1 MFGSLSFSDLKQHPT
16 TSTQDLKWKSSGKM
30 CAHDSMEPCAACG
43 VKVLVV
49 LPRLCLGLLRTGEW
63 PGVRLPLQLVLSS
76 LLVVVLLSS
85 TAVHTWKKHQLA
97 IDTIMS

>member
-1 MFGSLSFSDLKQHPT
+1 
-16 TSTQDLKWKSSGKM
+16 
-30 CAHDSMEPCAACG
+30 MEPCGACG